1 MAQPP
6 RPSGPQKP
14 PRPSAGA
21 APSQPHDRRALLEA
35 FQDVVRSEAEK
46 KAAGPSAP
54 EAPPSRAP
62 FWVVSLLLAAGLTAL
77 LLLQPP
83 WLFTSPP
90 PESRAMQEASL
101 RVQMFVEID
110 RLERFRT
117 QTGRAPASATEAGL
131 GAGSDLSYEATPSGY
146 RLTGRNGPV
155 TLTYNSGTPP
165 AEFLGN
171 AYQVVRARGGQ

>member
-1 MAQPP
+1 MAEPP
-6 RPSGPQKP
+6 RPSGSHKP
-14 PRPSAGA
+14 PRPSAA
-21 APSQPHDRRALLEA
+21 APPSQPNDRRALLEA
-35 FQDVVRSEAEK
+35 YQDVVRSEAEK
-46 KAAGPSAP
+46 KAAGPP
-54 EAPPSRAP
+54 VPQAPPSRAP

-131 GAGSDLSYEATPSGY
+131 GAGSDLTYEATPGGY